1 MTIQDNR
8 TQRLAMIADWQ
19 QSGKSKRAYC
29 KENGIN
35 EAVFYYWL
43 ERSDEK
49 KSKTGKF
56 IAIEEETS
64 QDEIELIYPNGVR
77 LKVANNLALLSQL
90 IKLY

>member
-1 MTIQDNR
+1 MTTQDNR
-8 TQRLAMIADWQ
+8 TQRLAMIAHWQ

-43 ERSDEK
+43 ERSNEK

-64 QDEIELIYPNGVR
+64 QESIIWHFYRN
-77 LKVANNLALLSQL
+77 
-90 IKLY
+90 

>member
-1 MTIQDNR
+1 MTIQDNK

-29 KENGIN
+29 KANGIN

-43 ERSDEK
+43 ERSNEN
-49 KSKTGKF
+49 KSKIGKF
-56 IAIEEETS
+56 IAIEEETPKG
-64 QDEIELIYPNGVR
+64 EIELIYLNGVR
-77 LKVANNLALLSQL
+77 LKVANNLVLLSQL

>member
-8 TQRLAMIADWQ
+8 TQRLAIIADWQ

-29 KENGIN
+29 KADGIN

-56 IAIEEETS
+56 IAIDEETS

-77 LKVANNLALLSQL
+77 LKVVNNLALLSQL

>member
-29 KENGIN
+29 KENGIS

-43 ERSDEK
+43 EQSDEK
-49 KSKTGKF
+49 NPKRGNSLPSKK
-56 IAIEEETS
+56 
-64 QDEIELIYPNGVR
+64 
-77 LKVANNLALLSQL
+77 
-90 IKLY
+90 KLRKMR

>member
-35 EAVFYYWL
+35 QAVFYYWL
-43 ERSDEK
+43 ERSNEN

-56 IAIEEETS
+56 IAIEEETPKE
-64 QDEIELIYPNGVR
+64 EIELIYPNGVR
-77 LKVANNLALLSQL
+77 LQVANNLALLSKL

>member
-1 MTIQDNR
+1 MTTQDNR
-8 TQRLAMIADWQ
+8 TQRLAMIAHCQ

-43 ERSDEK
+43 ERSNEK

-56 IAIEEETS
+56 IAIKEETS

-77 LKVANNLALLSQL
+77 LKVGNNLALLSQL